1 MEQERPTSENTDFPD
16 AKPLG
21 NSKLMKRILIGLLG
35 GGVVLGGVITVA
47 NSGGHHKTQKTA
59 KAADSVATPEY
70 EQNMKKMKA
79 IQEEQLRGDPNS
91 LMPQMK
97 SGETGLDP
105 SKLQKENAAANLANS
120 GFAAQGQ
127 TLQRPSMQNAQYDPP
142 QQQGAQKGYENGIG
156 ETVTHG
162 GPDGSPAGSAHGN
175 GAPAGPL
182 SLVSRDVQARL
193 DGAYQSE
200 VDHFKGTKR
209 LAWSIDEQ
217 TYQKLKNG
225 DSISNVEPALKD
237 LYAGANVI
245 KNGFGY
251 TVPAGSRIIAVT
263 DQPVSTDHPGY
274 FTSTIVRPFELKGA
288 KLICQSGQNQNDRI
302 PVNPT
307 KIVLASNAEI
317 TVQGQI
323 EMGFPGLEGNVTNH
337 WPERMLPTLVNAAIG
352 GVFAAWS
359 ATRPGG
365 QDRID
370 TRDAI
375 VQPIVQQSVTG
386 VQNEVTR
393 LGKDLPNSVVVQAG
407 QQFSI
412 LLTDKLTFK
421 M

>member
-1 MEQERPTSENTDFPD
+1 MMQDKTTSENTDFPD

-21 NSKLMKRILIGLLG
+21 NSKLMKQILIGLVSGGVLLG
-35 GGVVLGGVITVA
+35 GGIAVA

-70 EQNMKKMKA
+70 EQNMKKIQAMKD
-79 IQEEQLRGDPNS
+79 EEMKGDPNS

-97 SGETGLDP
+97 NGEAGLDP
-105 SKLQKENAAANLANS
+105 SKLQKENAAAGLENS
-120 GFAAQGQ
+120 GFAAQSAAN
-127 TLQRPSMQNAQYDPP
+127 QRPSIQNAQYDPP
-142 QQQGAQKGYENGIG
+142 QQQGPQRGYENGIG

-162 GPDGSPAGSAHGN
+162 GPDGSPSGAGHGN

-209 LAWSIDEQ
+209 LAWSIDDQ
-217 TYQKLKNG
+217 TYQKLRNG

-237 LYAGANVI
+237 LYAGATVI

-307 KIVLASNAEI
+307 KIVLSSNAELTI
-317 TVQGQI
+317 SGQI
-323 EMGFPGLEGNVTNH
+323 EMGFPGLEGSVKNH

-393 LGKDLPNSVVVQAG
+393 MGKDLPNTVTVQAG

-412 LLTDKLTFK
+412 LLTDKLTFR